1 MWVSRFGARAS
12 LSTSHLRTSPMT
24 TNDYRIR
31 SKATP
36 QVEDGQRAGR
46 ISKVRNIPKCRIR
59 TMATPQVEDGQ
70 RATSRANKLA

>member
-1 MWVSRFGARAS
+1 
-12 LSTSHLRTSPMT
+12 MT

-46 ISKVRNIPKCRIR
+46 IRSKATPQVEDGQRADRISKVRNVPKCRIR
-59 TMATPQVEDGQ
+59 AMATPQVEDGQ
-70 RATSRANKLA
+70 RATSRANKLT

>member
-12 LSTSHLRTSPMT
+12 LTTSHLRTSPMT

-31 SKATP
+31 SMATP

-46 ISKVRNIPKCRIR
+46 ISKVRGVPKCRIR
-59 TMATPQVEDGQ
+59 TMATPIFWRGQ
-70 RATSRANKLA
+70 TL

>member
-1 MWVSRFGARAS
+1 
-12 LSTSHLRTSPMT
+12 MT

-46 ISKVRNIPKCRIR
+46 ISKVRNVPKCRIR
-59 TMATPQVEDGQ
+59 TMATPIFWRGQ
-70 RATSRANKLA
+70 TL